1 MAPQNDYFNY
11 NSARAKKARMAHHWA
26 HKDVYWLLL
35 CCGLIIMAAG
45 VIIVWL
51 LTVPMGWLV
60 AGFGGPFIMAAAW
73 AQYLMSIP
81 PNPNPHLI
89 DDIIDADLL
98 GILPAEHSPRDLAGL
113 VAHISSGRFLL
124 MRMGLGRQFLQPMC
138 SDNKADSRAVWEEAD
153 NIRLKLHA
161 PTISA
166 GTLTAALIRTVHDI
180 EPFLAQSQLDKDD
193 IIAGAQWAYDVNEGI
208 ELRAKPRHDGG
219 IGRDWSFGYT
229 PLLNRFGINM
239 SQHIQYNTLLDAGVP
254 SREAILQQATHL
266 LTQGGRS
273 NVALVGG
280 LGSGK
285 TSLVQILAKRLMQGD
300 PTVPVSLHYNQIIA
314 LDPSALIASARGRG
328 ELEDLV
334 QHLCYEAIN
343 AKNTILFLDDAQ
355 LFFEEGNGSV
365 DLANVL
371 LPVLQGG
378 ALRLIMTMDEQRW
391 LRIAQNTPALAQH
404 INRVMVQPTD
414 ERETMRYM
422 EDQILLYEYH
432 GQVTYTYQS
441 LVAAYKLSSRFL
453 GEQVMPGRA
462 LKMLQTAADYAE
474 SGLVTRRSVQQA
486 IEQTQGVKV
495 STADTADERQKLLQ
509 LEDRIHERMINQTR
523 AVQVV
528 SDALRR
534 ARAGVRNEQRPIGTF
549 LFLGPTGV
557 GKTELAKSVAA
568 VFFGGE
574 DRIVRI
580 DLNEYSNENDVQR
593 LIAAAAQ
600 DQHSLTAQIARNPFS
615 VVLLDEIEKAHPN
628 VLNTLLQMLDE
639 GILRDINNRE
649 VSFRDAV
656 VIATSNAG
664 AERIRE
670 HIEKG
675 EKLQDFEEQFTN
687 ELISAN
693 VFRPEFLNRFDEI
706 VLFRPLTPEELV
718 KVIDII
724 LQGVNKNLAAQ
735 KLSVAVDEDAKRLLV
750 NAGYDPRLGARPM
763 RRVVQRVVENI
774 VANQMLS
781 GQAVPGSQIHITAVD
796 VQTMLNRSKD

>member
-1 MAPQNDYFNY
+1 MESSSSYFNY
-11 NSARAKKARMAHHWA
+11 NSERAKKARMAHHWA

-35 CCGLIIMAAG
+35 CCGLIILAAG
-45 VIIVWL
+45 LIIVWL
-51 LTVPMGWLV
+51 LDAPFGWLV

-73 AQYLMSIP
+73 AQYLMDIP
-81 PNPNPHLI
+81 TVPNPHLI
-89 DDIIDADLL
+89 DDILEPDML

-113 VAHISSGRFLL
+113 IAHVSSGRFLL
-124 MRMGLGRQFLQPMC
+124 LRMGLGKQFLQPMC
-138 SDNKADSRAVWEEAD
+138 STNNADSRAVWEEAD
-153 NIRLKLHA
+153 NIRLQLHA
-161 PTISA
+161 PSISA
-166 GTLTAALIRTVHDI
+166 ATLTAALIRTAHDI
-180 EPFLAQSQLDKDD
+180 GPFLAQSQLDKDD
-193 IIAGAQWAYDVNEGI
+193 IIAGAQWAHDVSEGI
-208 ELRAKPRHDGG
+208 ALRSKPRHDGG

-229 PLLNRFGINM
+229 PLLNQFGINL

-254 SREAILQQATHL
+254 TRESILQQATHL

-285 TSLVQILAKRLMQGD
+285 TSLVQILAKRLMQAD
-300 PTVPVSLHYNQIIA
+300 PSVPASLHYHQIIA
-314 LDPSALIASARGRG
+314 LDPAALIASARGRG

-334 QHLCYEAIN
+334 QHLCYEAVS

-414 ERETMRYM
+414 ERETLRYM
-422 EDQILLYEYH
+422 EDQMLLYEYRSR
-432 GQVTYTYQS
+432 VTYTYSS
-441 LVAAYKLSSRFL
+441 LVAAYRLSSRFL

-462 LKMLQTAADYAE
+462 LKMLQIAADYAE
-474 SGLVTRRSVQQA
+474 SGFVTKRSVQQA

-495 STADTADERQKLLQ
+495 STADTPDERQTLLQ

-580 DLNEYSNENDVQR
+580 DLNEYSNETDVQR
-593 LIAAAAQ
+593 LIASAAQ
-600 DQHSLTAQIARNPFS
+600 DQHSLTAQIARSPFS

-639 GILRDINNRE
+639 GILRDITNRE

-724 LQGVNKNLAAQ
+724 LKGVNKNLAAQ

-781 GQAVPGSQIHITAVD
+781 GQAIPGSQIHVTAAD
-796 VQTMLNRSKD
+796 VQTMLNRPKD